1 MSDSGSGL
9 EPSPVQ
15 NLQGQY
21 AKVQRLYQQTL
32 DRWTPHMLNRWLASA
47 GLLAL
52 FLLRIVLAQ
61 GVSFLIFSILFEL
74 TRLHSGTLVGPISS
88 ANANGSFFLTPPLSM
103 LCVTILSRYLYLHN
117 LSFFLDAHAIYL
129 LNLLLAFLQPK
140 FDPSLQDDLMAD
152 EIEEGGD
159 PAISPLPS
167 QRDDE
172 FRPFVRRLP
181 EWQFW

>member
-15 NLQGQY
+15 NLQAQY
-21 AKVQRLYQQTL
+21 AKIQRLYQQTL

-61 GVSFLIFSILFEL
+61 GVSFLIFPISFEL
-74 TRLHSGTLVGPISS
+74 TRLHSGTLVCPISS
-88 ANANGSFFLTPPLSM
+88 ANANGSFFIHLKITPPLSM

-117 LSFFLDAHAIYL
+117 LIFFSRRPRHLPPESFARLSPA
-129 LNLLLAFLQPK
+129 
-140 FDPSLQDDLMAD
+140 
-152 EIEEGGD
+152 EI
-159 PAISPLPS
+159 
-167 QRDDE
+167 
-172 FRPFVRRLP
+172 
-181 EWQFW
+181 

>member
-1 MSDSGSGL
+1 M
-9 EPSPVQ
+9 
-15 NLQGQY
+15 
-21 AKVQRLYQQTL
+21 RLLARYQQTL
-32 DRWTPHMLNRWLASA
+32 DRWTPHVLQRWLSTAA
-47 GLLAL
+47 LLAV

-61 GVSFLIFSILFEL
+61 GWYIV
-74 TRLHSGTLVGPISS
+74 
-88 ANANGSFFLTPPLSM
+88 
-103 LCVTILSRYLYLHN
+103 CY
-117 LSFFLDAHAIYL
+117 AHAIYL

-159 PAISPLPS
+159 EGATSPLPS